1 MKRYSLVFI
10 FVLILSFVASAQDDY
25 SKYPGY
31 VDLSDIEAFKDSE
44 TTVEVFITKPLLSL
58 VAAATSSSEDP
69 SFSNLLKGLALI
81 RVETFGVED
90 KDTEKVK
97 KIIQKVSKKL
107 TKEKWSRIVRVKEKK
122 ELVEIYI
129 KPDGAKVAG
138 LLVMSL
144 EPDNEA
150 VFVNIVGTI
159 DMEQLGKLSR
169 KFDIPQLDS
178 LGTMKHGKN

>member
-1 MKRYSLVFI
+1 VKRYSLVFI
-10 FVLILSFVASAQDDY
+10 FVLILSIAASAQEDY

-31 VDLSDIEAFKDSE
+31 VDLSDIETFKDSE
-44 TTVEVFITKPLLSL
+44 ATVEVFITKPLLSL

-69 SFSNLLKGLALI
+69 SFSNLLKNLALI
-81 RVETFGVED
+81 RVETFNVQE
-90 KDTEKVK
+90 KETEKVK

-107 TKEKWSRIVRVKEKK
+107 TKEKWSRIVKVKEKD

-129 KPDGAKVAG
+129 KPNKEKIAG

-159 DMEQLGKLSR
+159 DMDQLGKLSR

-178 LGTMKHGKN
+178 LGTTKQGKK